1 MKERKDDTARQL
13 TLGIYSKNLVKL
25 TFIPRLAWHWKAPHT
40 CLMFYFCDTNNMRRN
55 KVTRRV
61 ILLPSSNWII
71 IDFHSLLFLFTFF
84 SLSSRFVSRMMVVRK
99 EKNNFNV
106 LHARWEKRKIGNKFT
121 SHHTMCHP
129 WDMSLYRCCSKE
141 EEVSLIYSPETIIFI
156 WRAMNRRKHLH
167 KNGIFFSFWQTMG
180 NFLLSHRN

>member
-1 MKERKDDTARQL
+1 MILHASWHLAFIQ
-13 TLGIYSKNLVKL
+13 KNLVKL

-84 SLSSRFVSRMMVVRK
+84 SLSRFVSRMMVVRK

-167 KNGIFFSFWQTMG
+167 KNGIFFPFDKPWEI
-180 NFLLSHRN
+180 FF